1 MFKIEKI
8 HLGKGTITA
17 AKNTQAINSVPV
29 TDDWSKCRMLT
40 FVKLHGRRS
49 PMLATIVLCIALAS
63 SADENAPLPRE
74 QVGSI
79 KLSLYRSGRAS
90 LSSGLKT
97 TATGFHMKTTP
108 DVKSLVKTTTVDGLY
123 SKSHATGFVSASEN
137 VSRSLIIDILSVLD

>member
-1 MFKIEKI
+1 MFKVEKI

-17 AKNTQAINSVPV
+17 ARNTQAINSVPV

-40 FVKLHGRRS
+40 FVKLRGMPSHL
-49 PMLATIVLCIALAS
+49 LATVPLWMTLAL
-63 SADENAPLPRE
+63 SAEENAPLPRE

-79 KLSLYRSGRAS
+79 TLSLYRSGRAS

-97 TATGFHMKTTP
+97 TATGFHTKHTP

-123 SKSHATGFVSASEN
+123 SKSHATGCVGKR
-137 VSRSLIIDILSVLD
+137 RSTPPMIDVQSVLD